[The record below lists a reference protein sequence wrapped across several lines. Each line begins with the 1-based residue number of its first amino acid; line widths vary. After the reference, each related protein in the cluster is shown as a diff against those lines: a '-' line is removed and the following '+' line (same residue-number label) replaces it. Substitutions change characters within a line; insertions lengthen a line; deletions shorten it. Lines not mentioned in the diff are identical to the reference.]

1 MAAGGAKPAK
11 AARAKEE
18 TLGADEG
25 AGTGGTPRILDA
37 HGSAVLFLP
46 AFFKEKG
53 IDVDMAELLAELP
66 WQQGTVKMFGKEI
79 PEPRL
84 TCYFGSAR

>member
-1 MAAGGAKPAK
+1 MAAGGAKAAK

-25 AGTGGTPRILDA
+25 AGTGGAPRILDA

-53 IDVDMAELLAELP
+53 IDVDMAELLAALV
-66 WQQGTVKMFGKEI
+66 TSF
-79 PEPRL
+79 R
-84 TCYFGSAR
+84 S